1 MSMAE
6 KINKRRRGAAIIE
19 TTKGVMLVARDDS
32 DFMIPGGGANFL
44 ETRKRAAIR
53 EVYEE
58 LGLKVKNAKYIFD
71 YVGPVH
77 ISRKGKLRQN
87 FAKVFLLETIG
98 KPKPA
103 NEITRVAY
111 WKPGSKLKLM
121 GAAKTA
127 LEKYVEWKK
136 SN

>member
-1 MSMAE
+1 M
-6 KINKRRRGAAIIE
+6 IKRRRGAAIIE
-19 TTKGVMLVARDDS
+19 TPKGVLLCARKDS

-53 EVYEE
+53 EVFEE
-58 LGLKVKNAKYIFD
+58 LGLKTKSAKYIFS
-71 YVGPVH
+71 YEGPVH
-77 ISRKGKLRQN
+77 KNKHGKIQQN

-103 NEITRVAY
+103 QEISKIAY

-121 GAAKTA
+121 TGAKTA
-127 LEKYVEWKK
+127 LEKYIEWKK
-136 SN
+136 

>member
-1 MSMAE
+1 M
-6 KINKRRRGAAIIE
+6 KNIIKRRRGAAIIE
-19 TTKGVMLVARDDS
+19 TPKGVLVCARKDS

-58 LGLKVKNAKYIFD
+58 LGLKVKTSKYLFN

-77 ISRKGKLRQN
+77 RNKYGKLQQN
-87 FAKVFLLETIG
+87 FAKAFLVITEG

-103 NEITRVAY
+103 NEINRIAY
-111 WKPGSKLKLM
+111 WKKGSKLKLM
-121 GAAKTA
+121 KATKIV
-127 LEKYVEWKK
+127 LDKYEKWRGEII
-136 SN
+136 